1 MLFGKTTGM
10 ICTRRKAIILHND
23 CTWGQKKPPIPAH
36 THAELHT
43 MKGTAV
49 LILAAYCLLLIN
61 GNEESSRGHDKT
73 YVPISMKGWALT
85 EILLS
90 LVQSITVN
98 RCARHKVLKYSQYQR
113 GKPFFLLASTDYRAI
128 ICSVAHQLT
137 FHCLNWKQ
145 PKRFKPNVLLRSG
158 LSHPVIFICITLMRL
173 SNLLTQPEATCFQI
187 RLGIVNSMSTNAAW

>member
-1 MLFGKTTGM
+1 MTAPEGRKKTPSLHTHM
-10 ICTRRKAIILHND
+10 QSCTRWR
-23 CTWGQKKPPIPAH
+23 GQ
-36 THAELHT
+36 LC
-43 MKGTAV
+43 
-49 LILAAYCLLLIN
+49 LYLLLIN

-73 YVPISMKGWALT
+73 YVPISTKGWALT

-113 GKPFFLLASTDYRAI
+113 GKPFFLLASTDYRAM

-145 PKRFKPNVLLRSG
+145 PKHFKPNVLLKSG

-187 RLGIVNSMSTNAAW
+187 RLGIVNSMSTNTAW

>member
-10 ICTRRKAIILHND
+10 ICTRGKAIILHND
-23 CTWGQKKPPIPAH
+23 CTWGQKKTHHCTHTCRAAH
-36 THAELHT
+36 DEGDSCAYT
-43 MKGTAV
+43 
-49 LILAAYCLLLIN
+49 YCLLLIN

-73 YVPISMKGWALT
+73 YVPISTKGWALT

-145 PKRFKPNVLLRSG
+145 PKHFKPNVLLKSG

-187 RLGIVNSMSTNAAW
+187 RLGIVNSMSTNTAW